1 MQPNV
6 HTPERLDG
14 ESIAAYRTRQ
24 QSSRRR
30 ARSVNLFWGVGR
42 GTYTN
47 HVKQSARSLK
57 RAIGARQY
65 RIARKNAARA

>member
-6 HTPERLDG
+6 HTPERLEG
-14 ESIAAYRTRQ
+14 ESMATYRTRQ
-24 QSSRRR
+24 QSSRRSAR
-30 ARSVNLFWGVGR
+30 AITLVWAWGR

-47 HVKQSARSLK
+47 PAKQSARSLK